1 MVDSRSLFYPV
12 PRFNPSPTVSNFID
26 LAGIIS
32 VKISTAE
39 FGFNVLVALGFE
51 AFKPPSVKRHI
62 MILAYPIAPDQ
73 ICPFNRFVA
82 YRAEHPVTA
91 AEPYLAWS
99 QLKRT
104 P

>member
-39 FGFNVLVALGFE
+39 FGINILWETASSRKLRSTNRGSDQRCVRVPIPLKEIIPVLQRREQARPRENILRQI
-51 AFKPPSVKRHI
+51 AVKVPMH
-62 MILAYPIAPDQ
+62 
-73 ICPFNRFVA
+73 F
-82 YRAEHPVTA
+82 
-91 AEPYLAWS
+91 YL
-99 QLKRT
+99 
-104 P
+104 